1 MLSASVEADLIVD
14 LQARLD
20 TLLTLAE
27 EVGLTIRREPLG
39 GDGGGFCV
47 LRGKRILFVD
57 TSADLE
63 ARYEAT
69 LAAVATLPEV
79 DAHYL
84 PPEVR
89 EDLDRQRGAESAP
102 RGPSA

>member
-1 MLSASVEADLIVD
+1 MIVD

-39 GDGGGFCV
+39 GNGGGFCV

-69 LAAVATLPEV
+69 LAAVATLAEV

-89 EDLDRQRGAESAP
+89 EDIDRQRGAENAP
-102 RGPSA
+102 HGPST

>member
-1 MLSASVEADLIVD
+1 LTVD

-27 EVGLTIRREPLG
+27 ELGLTIRREPLG
-39 GDGGGFCV
+39 GSGGGFCV
-47 LRGKRILFVD
+47 LRGRRILFVD

-69 LAAVATLPEV
+69 LAALAPLPEM

-89 EDLDRQRGAESAP
+89 EDLERQRGADMAP
-102 RGPSA
+102 PSERHP